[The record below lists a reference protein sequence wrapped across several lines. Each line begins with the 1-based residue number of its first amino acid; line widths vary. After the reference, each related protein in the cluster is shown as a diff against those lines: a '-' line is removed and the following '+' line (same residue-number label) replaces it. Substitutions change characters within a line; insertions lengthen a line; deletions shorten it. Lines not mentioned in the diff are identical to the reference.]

1 MDLGFF
7 QLAYQLE
14 LLHIIICLLDLI
26 VDFLRFISL
35 QLKRKKRFNVTSENC
50 RMQVE

>member
-1 MDLGFF
+1 MDLGFLSVAHQF
-7 QLAYQLE
+7 E

-35 QLKRKKRFNVTSENC
+35 QLKREKDV
-50 RMQVE
+50 